1 MIERDGR
8 HEDAEY
14 TGGRFMQ
21 PAHSARRRVTSP
33 NEIDN
38 HQDRAGGRRY
48 ATRRTHNDDAE
59 HDMGPS
65 EKSFQQV
72 KSILGKLD
80 RSIDSVRQA
89 RLQPTPPSNQV
100 PNQISSQTPAQAAPA
115 PLAKPTSTP
124 PAQGLA
130 TQPARP
136 SFGRAQP
143 LPRATNGNPGGKWL

>member
-1 MIERDGR
+1 
-8 HEDAEY
+8 
-14 TGGRFMQ
+14 
-21 PAHSARRRVTSP
+21 
-33 NEIDN
+33 
-38 HQDRAGGRRY
+38 
-48 ATRRTHNDDAE
+48 
-59 HDMGPS
+59 MGPS

-89 RLQPTPPSNQV
+89 RLQPAQPSTQNT
-100 PNQISSQTPAQAAPA
+100 SPAPSHAAPA
-115 PLAKPTSTP
+115 PLPKPSATP

-130 TQPARP
+130 TQPTRT